1 MTDRHRLTSSIIIC
15 LLLSGCNTNL
25 PETRD
30 QTDAAV
36 YDIIDQAWQN
46 DLGSQSNYK
55 LQDIVSEPNELRVSV
70 TIPDS
75 GILTLPDALATA
87 TSNNRQYITEKE
99 YLYLTALD
107 YTEIRHLYEPMPIW
121 GGEAGYRRE
130 NLIEGREDN
139 EGLGLFTNYGFQ
151 QLLATGAQI
160 GADVSMGWL
169 DISSGNLSSGFSTV
183 ITTVVTQPLLRGS
196 GRKIALENLTQ
207 GQRNTL
213 YQVRSFNRFRKD
225 FLTSIAAQYYQVL
238 ALYDRHRNI
247 QDYYVELTVI
257 SYRLNK
263 RSMSGRIEKH
273 EAQQSE
279 QDRLIALADY
289 VQAYKDYEEAIDT
302 FKLSLAL
309 SPKIRFRLD
318 NNELDQLRNHELS
331 PFNLTEDEA
340 IEIALNQRLDLAN
353 AADSVQDAQRKVDLA
368 ADAIRTEL
376 NLVGYTDTQTPERTV
391 FGADP
396 GELERTR
403 DRYQISMELD
413 LPVDRLVEKNNYR
426 RALIALMQHQR
437 NHQELTDTVILE
449 VRNAFRRMKE
459 AHDQHVIEQTNVD
472 LAQSRTRNTLLLL
485 QYDRASTRDVLDAQK
500 DLLNARN
507 AVTDSLVRYLISSL
521 EYLRD
526 TGTLKVKPD
535 GMWKTASG
543 TADR

>member
-1 MTDRHRLTSSIIIC
+1 MADRHRLTSSIIIC

-55 LQDIVSEPNELRVSV
+55 LQDIASEPNELRVSV

-99 YLYLTALD
+99 YLYLTALQF
-107 YTEIRHLYEPMPIW
+107 TEIRHVYEPMPVL
-121 GGEAGYRRE
+121 GGEAGYRQE
-130 NLIEGREDN
+130 DLIEGRENN
-139 EGLGLFTNYGFQ
+139 EGFGLFSHYGFN

-160 GADVSMGWL
+160 GADISLGWL
-169 DISSGNLSSGFSTV
+169 DISSGNLQSGFSTV
-183 ITTVVTQPLLRGS
+183 FSAIVTQPLLRGS

-225 FLTSIAAQYYQVL
+225 FLASIAAQYYQVL
-238 ALYDRHRNI
+238 ALYDRHQNI
-247 QDYYVELTVI
+247 QDYYVELAVI

-289 VQAYKDYEEAIDT
+289 VQAYNDYEEAIDT

-376 NLVGYTDTQTPERTV
+376 NLVGYMDTQTPERTV

-426 RALIALMQHQR
+426 RALIALMQQQR

-485 QYDRASTRDVLDAQK
+485 QYGRASTRDVLDAQK

-507 AVTDSLVRYLISSL
+507 AVTDSLVSYLISSL

>member
-1 MTDRHRLTSSIIIC
+1 M
-15 LLLSGCNTNL
+15 
-25 PETRD
+25 
-30 QTDAAV
+30 
-36 YDIIDQAWQN
+36 
-46 DLGSQSNYK
+46 
-55 LQDIVSEPNELRVSV
+55 
-70 TIPDS
+70 
-75 GILTLPDALATA
+75 
-87 TSNNRQYITEKE
+87 
-99 YLYLTALD
+99 
-107 YTEIRHLYEPMPIW
+107 
-121 GGEAGYRRE
+121 
-130 NLIEGREDN
+130 
-139 EGLGLFTNYGFQ
+139 
-151 QLLATGAQI
+151 
-160 GADVSMGWL
+160 
-169 DISSGNLSSGFSTV
+169 
-183 ITTVVTQPLLRGS
+183 
-196 GRKIALENLTQ
+196 
-207 GQRNTL
+207 

-507 AVTDSLVRYLISSL
+507 AVTDSLVSYLISSL